1 MNQVQPD
8 LALDQVNIDN
18 TSQSAFSLQLQDDIG
33 IITLDVPGQRMN
45 TLRESFVDDIRALL
59 AEIAENRQIKGLVLR
74 SGKPDSFIAGA
85 DVNMLAAC
93 SSVEQAKTLSEAGQN
108 VFNELAA
115 LDLPIIAA
123 IHGACLGGGL
133 ELALACHG
141 RVCSDDTKTRLGLPE
156 VQLGLIPGSG
166 GTQRLPQLVGLT
178 TALDMMLTGKQLRA
192 KQALKCGLVDDM
204 VPASI
209 LLDTAI
215 ALARKSMARKGMAGN
230 GKTRTGKS
238 PSGKSNH
245 GSKNTL
251 SQWALE
257 GNPVGR
263 KLVFDKAQSTVKAKT
278 GGHYPAPFKLLE
290 VVKVGLEQGI
300 SQGLAAEAQA
310 FGELVMSPES
320 AALRQL
326 FFATTDMKKET
337 YWQGAEP
344 GVLSH
349 IGVLGGGLM
358 GGGIAFVTATKA
370 ELPVRIKDISH
381 HGINQAMQS
390 AHRLLATKVRKK
402 HLRAPEMHQQLSRI
416 TGTLNYSGFERV
428 EMVVEAVF
436 EDLEVKRQMVAEVEA
451 HCAPSTVFAT
461 NTSSLPIHQIAE
473 GAARPEQILGLHYF
487 SPVDKMPL
495 AEIIPHAGTSA
506 TAVAT
511 ALKLARAQGKTPIV
525 VQDKAGFYVNRILAP
540 YLNEAARLLLGGE
553 PVDAIDRALV
563 EYGFPV
569 GPMTLLDE
577 VGIDVAAKI
586 SPILARE
593 LGERFVAPEAFNK
606 LLEDNRKGKKNGR
619 GFYRYEAKKRTKKH
633 KPVDESVY
641 KLLKVK
647 PLSQL
652 PAQELAE
659 RCVLLMLNEAALAL
673 DEGVIA
679 SARDGDIGAIFGIG
693 YPPFTGGPFFY
704 MHQLG
709 IQAVIDKMQ
718 EYVRKYGARFTPS
731 EPLLR
736 MAAEG
741 KSYY

>member
-1 MNQVQPD
+1 MSQNIEPSTETNTEPKIEPQESGITQNQ
-8 LALDQVNIDN
+8 
-18 TSQSAFSLQLQDDIG
+18 SQSAFSLELQEEIG
-33 IITLDVPGQRMN
+33 IITMDVHGERMN
-45 TLRESFVDDIRALL
+45 TLRASFVDDIQALL
-59 AEIAENRQIKGLVLR
+59 QDIAANSQIKGLVLR

-93 SSVEQAKTLSEAGQN
+93 TSADQAQALSEAGQS
-108 VFNELAA
+108 VFNQLAA
-115 LDLPIIAA
+115 LDIPLIAA

-141 RVCSDDTKTRLGLPE
+141 RVCSDDAKTRLGLPE

-166 GTQRLPQLVGLT
+166 GTQRLPRLVGLT

-204 VPASI
+204 VPVSI

-215 ALARKSMARKGMAGN
+215 TMARQGKRKSA
-230 GKTRTGKS
+230 KS
-238 PSGKSNH
+238 S
-245 GSKNTL
+245 L
-251 SQWALE
+251 SQWALQ
-257 GNPVGR
+257 GNSVGR
-263 KLVFDKAQSTVKAKT
+263 KLVFDKAHSTVKTKT
-278 GGHYPAPFKLLE
+278 GGHYPAPFKLLD
-290 VVKVGLEQGI
+290 VVKVGLEQSM

-310 FGELVMSPES
+310 FAELVMSNES
-320 AALRQL
+320 AALRHL
-326 FFATTDMKKET
+326 FFATTEMKKET
-337 YWQGAEP
+337 QWQGGKPQA
-344 GVLSH
+344 LSH

-370 ELPVRIKDISH
+370 ELPVRIKDVAH
-381 HGINQAMQS
+381 HGINQAMKS
-390 AHRLLATKVRKK
+390 AHGLLASKVHKK
-402 HLRAPEMHQQLSRI
+402 HLSAPEMHQQLGRI
-416 TGTLNYSGFERV
+416 TGTLDYRGFERV
-428 EMVVEAVF
+428 DMVVEAVF
-436 EDLEVKRQMVAEVEA
+436 EDLDIKRQMVAEIEA
-451 HCAPSTVFAT
+451 HCGPDTIFAT
-461 NTSSLPIHQIAE
+461 NTSSLPIQKIAE
-473 GAARPEQILGLHYF
+473 GAARPEHILGLHYF

-495 AEIIPHAGTSA
+495 VEIIPHAGTSA

-525 VQDKAGFYVNRILAP
+525 VKDQAGFYVNRILAP

-553 PVDAIDRALV
+553 PIDAIDSALKG
-563 EYGFPV
+563 YGFPV

-586 SPILARE
+586 SPILAEE
-593 LGERFVAPEAFNK
+593 LGERFIAPEAFNK
-606 LLEDNRKGKKNGR
+606 LLEDDRKGKKNGR
-619 GFYRYEAKKRTKKH
+619 GFYRYQAKKRSNTAR
-633 KPVDESVY
+633 PVDESVY
-641 KLLKVK
+641 KLLNIK

-673 DEGVIA
+673 DEGIVA

-709 IQAVIDKMQ
+709 IQAVVDKMQ
-718 EYVRKYGARFTPS
+718 EYVRKYGARFTPC

-741 KSYY
+741 KSFY

>member
-1 MNQVQPD
+1 MNDVINQVQPD
-8 LALDQVNIDN
+8 PALDQVNTDN
-18 TSQSAFSLQLQDDIG
+18 ANQSAFSLQLQDDIG

-45 TLRESFVDDIRALL
+45 TLRESFVEDIRVLL

-93 SSVEQAKTLSEAGQN
+93 SSVEQAKALSEAGQN

-141 RVCSDDTKTRLGLPE
+141 RVCSDDAKTRLGLPE

-166 GTQRLPQLVGLT
+166 GTQRLPKLVGLT

-192 KQALKCGLVDDM
+192 KQALKCGLVDDI
-204 VPASI
+204 VPESI

-215 ALARKSMARKGMAGN
+215 ALARKRMPRKSTAPKSRAGN
-230 GKTRTGKS
+230 GKARNRKA
-238 PSGKSNH
+238 K
-245 GSKNTL
+245 L
-251 SQWALE
+251 SQWALA
-257 GNPVGR
+257 GNAVGR

-290 VVKVGLEQGI
+290 VVKVGLEQGRE
-300 SQGLAAEAQA
+300 SGLAAEAQA
-310 FGELVMSPES
+310 FGELVLSPES

-337 YWQGAEP
+337 HWQGAEP
-344 GVLSH
+344 NSLSH

-381 HGINQAMQS
+381 YGINQAMQS
-390 AHRLLATKVRKK
+390 AHRLLATKVRKQ
-402 HLRAPEMHQQLSRI
+402 HLRAPEMHQQLGRI

-428 EMVVEAVF
+428 EVVVEAVF

-619 GFYRYEAKKRTKKH
+619 GFYRYEAKKRAKKH

-647 PLSQL
+647 PFSQL

-718 EYVRKYGARFTPS
+718 EYVRKYGARFTPC